1 MKSSEPVILIGA
13 GLAGPLLSIYLA
25 KRGFRVK
32 IFERRPDMRKEQIS
46 AGRSINLALS
56 ARGIHAL
63 KEVGM
68 DDKILRLA
76 IPMKGRMMH
85 SIKGELSFH
94 PYGKNE
100 NEVINAISRAEL
112 NKALLDEAERH
123 GVEIHFNQRCTGM
136 NFENSELHL
145 RDETSGADMQFAVKT
160 VIGTDGSASAL
171 RHEMMKIGRFNLSQQ
186 YLEHGYKE
194 LTIPP
199 GPNGEFRLQKHALH
213 IWPRR
218 SFMLIALPNL
228 DGSFTC
234 TLFFPHRGEL
244 SFESLST
251 KEKVLEFFKTQFP
264 DAVPLMPTLLEDFFA
279 NPTGSLVTIK
289 CEPWSV
295 ADKALLLGDAAH
307 AIVPFFGQ
315 GMNCA
320 FEDCSVLNECLEKFG
335 SDWEKIFR
343 EFESLRKVNTD
354 AIADMALE
362 NFIEMRDKVA
372 DPKFLFRKQ
381 VELALEERFPDRFIP
396 RYSMVSFHLLPYSV
410 AQARGRIQD
419 DILTKLTEGIENL
432 EEVEW
437 KEAGGLVKEFLEP
450 MKGSAPRL
458 KPKTKKQIEL
468 E

>member
-1 MKSSEPVILIGA
+1 MKSTQQVTLVGA
-13 GLAGPLLSIYLA
+13 GLAGSILSINLA
-25 KRGFRVK
+25 KRGFRVE

-63 KEVGM
+63 KQVGLHE
-68 DDKILRLA
+68 KILQLA

-85 SIKGELSFH
+85 SIAGEISFH
-94 PYGKNE
+94 PYGRNE
-100 NEVINAISRAEL
+100 NEVINSISRAEL
-112 NKALLDEAERH
+112 NKTLMDETERH
-123 GVEIHFNQRCTGM
+123 GVEIHFNQRSTGI
-136 NFENSELHL
+136 NFESGELHL
-145 RDETSGADMQFAVKT
+145 RGETTGAESNVATKT

-171 RHEMMKIGRFNLSQQ
+171 RNDMMKVGRFNLSQQ

-199 GPNGEFRLQKHALH
+199 GTDGEFLLDKNALH
-213 IWPRR
+213 IWPRGTY
-218 SFMLIALPNL
+218 MLIALPNL

-234 TLFFPHRGEL
+234 TLFFPFSGEF
-244 SFESLST
+244 SFETLNSE
-251 KEKVLEFFKTQFP
+251 EKVLSFFKTQFP

-279 NPTGSLVTIK
+279 NPTGALATIK

-320 FEDCSVLNECLEKFG
+320 FEDCSVLDECLAKFG
-335 SDWEKIFR
+335 NDWQRVFK
-343 EFESLRKVNTD
+343 EFEKSRKENTD

-381 VELALEERFPDRFIP
+381 VEHALEERFPDRFIP

-410 AQARGRIQD
+410 AQSRGQNQD
-419 DILTKLTEGIENL
+419 RALDEICEGIEKMEAIDWNRAHKIV
-432 EEVEW
+432 EELQTL
-437 KEAGGLVKEFLEP
+437 GLVSK
-450 MKGSAPRL
+450 
-458 KPKTKKQIEL
+458 
-468 E
+468 